1 MIDKRYWYPG
11 IFLIVLV
18 LVFSGCIQKTSITGK
33 EFVPQEVL
41 VDVLVDI
48 HLVDGITNDRKFHRR
63 FVADSIDL
71 LSPILDKYG
80 ITPEMFD
87 TTMAE
92 YSRYP
97 DLMDLVYNEV
107 LIKLNVMLDE
117 NDKEDD
123 LTSTPEQ

>member
-1 MIDKRYWYPG
+1 MDMRLRILSV
-11 IFLIVLV
+11 FLIVSALG
-18 LVFSGCIQKTSITGK
+18 FAGCIQKTSITGK

-41 VDVLVDI
+41 VDVLLDI
-48 HLVDGITNDRKFHRR
+48 HLVDGITNDRKFLRR
-63 FVADSIDL
+63 YKADSIDL

-117 NDKEDD
+117 NDKEDSP
-123 LTSTPEQ
+123 TSIRE

>member
-1 MIDKRYWYPG
+1 MDMRFRILSV
-11 IFLIVLV
+11 FLIVSV
-18 LVFSGCIQKTSITGK
+18 LGFAGCIKKTSITGK

-41 VDVLVDI
+41 VDVLLDI
-48 HLVDGITNDRKFHRR
+48 HLVDGITNDRKFLRR
-63 FVADSIDL
+63 YEADSIDL

-117 NDKEDD
+117 NDKEDNP
-123 LTSTPEQ
+123 TSTPE